1 MAKRNSSTTTLV
13 DWGVAARPGVGRAV
27 SGDAYVVK
35 PSPDRVLLAAMD
47 GLGKDIEAAA
57 AARTAV
63 GVLRKYGAGSIVSL
77 IKRCHRSL
85 MMTRGA
91 VMTLAAVDS
100 RANLHWL
107 GIGNVEAVLLRADAA
122 AVPAVE
128 RLRLQGG
135 VVGYQLPILT
145 ERKRT
150 LQPGDMLAL
159 ATDGIQGILWGS
171 CAGRKIR
178 SGWRNGFWSA
188 ISKAT
193 TTR

>member
-1 MAKRNSSTTTLV
+1 
-13 DWGVAARPGVGRAV
+13 
-27 SGDAYVVK
+27 
-35 PSPDRVLLAAMD
+35 MD

-91 VMTLAAVDS
+91 VMTLAAVDL

-107 GIGNVEAVLLRADAA
+107 GIGNVEAVLVRADAA

-135 VVGYQLPILT
+135 VVGYQLPILA

-150 LQPGDMLAL
+150 LQPGDILAL
-159 ATDGIQGILWGS
+159 ATDGIQGDFVGELRREENPQRMAERILERHFKGNDDALILVARYS
-171 CAGRKIR
+171 RA
-178 SGWRNGFWSA
+178 A
-188 ISKAT
+188 HE
-193 TTR
+193 